1 MNQTRVPAW
10 AARGGTRGEETQ
22 GAARETRV
30 GEWPPWKV
38 GVSVIQAPPH
48 PLALR
53 PRVGVSQILCGRDTR
68 GPLPTRRRA
77 AEGSEGVAGGPS
89 PFGAT
94 WRAPGEP

>member
-10 AARGGTRGEETQ
+10 AASGGTRGEETQ

-30 GEWPPWKV
+30 EAWPPCKM
-38 GVSVIQAPPH
+38 GVSIIQAPPH
-48 PLALR
+48 PLELR

-77 AEGSEGVAGGPS
+77 AERNEGVAAGPS
-89 PFGAT
+89 PCGAT
-94 WRAPGEP
+94 WRAAGEP